1 MSPESTRTLG
11 PFSAP
16 PCHRPSISHCSPTA
30 YRRSSSSPPTL
41 LSSSSRV
48 IRLIRTHNALSLL
61 IPHESRMNWM
71 TSESVGVGKSRTCS
85 FSTSSPRMKGICDSL
100 LINVSTWGKTE
111 ARFSHL
117 QLCEDVPYCPL
128 DLVSGSGCFLR
139 GRVRGRL
146 TEEQLSALKHIRATR
161 PRLISK

>member
-1 MSPESTRTLG
+1 MPSTVDFTLL
-11 PFSAP
+11 PA
-16 PCHRPSISHCSPTA
+16 A
-30 YRRSSSSPPTL
+30 YRRSPSSPTL

-48 IRLIRTHNALSLL
+48 IRLIRTRNALSLL

-71 TSESVGVGKSRTCS
+71 TSESVGVGKSRSCS

-100 LINVSTWGKTE
+100 LINVSTWGK
-111 ARFSHL
+111 RPKYVSHI
-117 QLCEDVPYCPL
+117 CNCAKTFRNVHSTF
-128 DLVSGSGCFLR
+128 VSGSGCFLR
-139 GRVRGRL
+139 GCVRGWL